1 MRIAHQASVTL
12 SAADLFSNWGF
23 ADGGVLDDVLYDI
36 EDQCPALVSDEALG
50 DGDGRSF
57 SFAHAV
63 LIRLVEECLL
73 PSLPR
78 KIQTYRIPST
88 HSPIRAEEYESPE
101 GLLDTA
107 VTIPADKV
115 IEIALQIASVQLA
128 LSEPPRSFSPD

>member
-1 MRIAHQASVTL
+1 MRSTPQASVTL
-12 SAADLFSNWGF
+12 NAADLFSNWGF
-23 ADGGVLDDVLYDI
+23 ADGCVLDDVLYDI
-36 EDQCPALVSDEALG
+36 EGQCPALISDEALG
-50 DGDGRSF
+50 NGDGRSF

-78 KIQTYRIPST
+78 RIQTYRIPST
-88 HSPIRAEEYESPE
+88 HSPIRAEEHENLE

-115 IEIALQIASVQLA
+115 IEIALQVVSAHAA
-128 LSEPPRSFSPD
+128 LYEPPHALNP

>member
-1 MRIAHQASVTL
+1 MRLALQSSVTL
-12 SAADLFSNWGF
+12 CAADLFNNWGF
-23 ADGGVLDDVLYDI
+23 ADGGILDDVLYDI
-36 EDQCPALVSDEALG
+36 EDQCPSLVSDAALG
-50 DGDGRSF
+50 NGDGRSF

-88 HSPIRAEEYESPE
+88 HSPIRAEEHESPE

-115 IEIALQIASVQLA
+115 IEIALQIALGQAA
-128 LSEPPRSFSPD
+128 LYAPHSSFSP